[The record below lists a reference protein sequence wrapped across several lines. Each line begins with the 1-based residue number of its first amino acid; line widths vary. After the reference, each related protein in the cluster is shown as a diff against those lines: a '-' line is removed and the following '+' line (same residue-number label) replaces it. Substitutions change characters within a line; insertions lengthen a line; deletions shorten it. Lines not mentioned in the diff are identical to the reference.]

1 MPGVVSTLKR
11 ALQSA
16 NLPRPTWLP
25 PGGAQLLV
33 AGLWVAGG
41 LVWAGPEALLWALRN
56 LGYVAG
62 LALAAAA
69 LWLVPGL
76 ALLRWLPALALSGG
90 PGRRPGRLDAPLRL
104 ALALCAGVALPPLG
118 LLLFHLLHLPW
129 NQWVTFGYA
138 ALALAALL
146 YRAGPLRP
154 RLRQAARYARTWTPL
169 WLGGMTLLALVGRLY
184 LVRDLPVGLWGD
196 SYQHTLMAQLIVDN
210 AGLFT
215 SWQPYAPLATF
226 TYHFGFHANAALL
239 HWVTGLSVA
248 QSVIAAGQLL
258 SAATVPAAYALT
270 AWLSRNKA
278 AGLWAALLVGFINLQ
293 PAYYFNWGRYT
304 QLGGQVLMTA
314 VIVAW
319 LRALEGPLVWSRRA
333 WRGLALAG
341 VLTAGLILSHYI
353 VSLFAALFIGLYGLA
368 RLARRPDWRAWRQ
381 LALGAGAI
389 GLIAA
394 LLTAPW
400 LVNTLGGFLVRNAAG
415 FVNGGVEA
423 SRIAAYATLPPI
435 PPEMVKPYLL
445 ALATLGLFIAAMRR
459 QWRVALLAGWA
470 LLMVLAVAPH
480 IVGLPG
486 AGVIDNF
493 VVYIALYLPLG
504 PLAGYALGE
513 IQRAAQRL
521 APALVRAGAGA
532 ALLAGSVWGFGWQL
546 QHLYEPA
553 YQLFTPA
560 DAQAVAWIEANT
572 PADARFLVNSFPA
585 YGGTLIAGSDGGW
598 WLPLLAHRATNLP
611 PLTYGSERGEAAD
624 YSEQVNA
631 FAEAMRGRPLSDS
644 TPVAIDLT
652 TAENYARLTAAGY
665 AYVYSG
671 AHANPDA
678 NGGDYIDVA
687 ALRARPDLFA
697 LVYAEAGVQIFA
709 VEAGP

>member
-16 NLPRPTWLP
+16 HLPRPTWLP

-33 AGLWVAGG
+33 AGLWVAGM
-41 LVWAGPEALLWALRN
+41 LVWAGPEAGRWALRN
-56 LGYVAG
+56 GGYVAG

-76 ALLRWLPALALSGG
+76 ALLRWLM
-90 PGRRPGRLDAPLRL
+90 PGRLSAPLRL
-104 ALALCAGVALPPLG
+104 ALALCAGLALPPLA

-138 ALALAALL
+138 GLALAALL
-146 YRAGPLRP
+146 YRASPLRP
-154 RLRQAARYARTWTPL
+154 RLRRAARYAHTWTPL
-169 WLGGMTLLALVGRLY
+169 GLGGLTLLALVGRLY
-184 LVRDLPVGLWGD
+184 VVRDLPVGLWGD
-196 SYQHTLMAQLIVDN
+196 SYQHTMMAQLIVDN

-239 HWVTGLSVA
+239 HWLTGLSVA
-248 QSVIAAGQLL
+248 QSVIVAGQLL
-258 SAATVPAAYALT
+258 SAATVPATYALT
-270 AWLSRNKA
+270 VWLSRNKA

-304 QLGGQVLMTA
+304 QLGGQVLLAA
-314 VIVAW
+314 VLIAW
-319 LRALEGPLVWSRRA
+319 LRALEGPPVWTRTARRS

-341 VLTAGLILSHYI
+341 ILTAGLILSHYI
-353 VSLFAALFIGLYGLA
+353 VALFAALFIGVYGLA
-368 RLARRPDWRAWRQ
+368 RLAQRPEWRAWGQ

-389 GLIAA
+389 ALVAA

-400 LVNTLGGFLVRNAAG
+400 LANTLNGYLVRNAAG
-415 FVNGGVEA
+415 FVNGGVGA
-423 SRIAAYATLPPI
+423 GRIAGYAALPPI
-435 PPEMVKPYLL
+435 PPEDVKPYIL
-445 ALATLGLFIAAMRR
+445 ALAAVGLFVAAMRR

-470 LLMVLAVAPH
+470 VLMVLAVVPQV
-480 IVGLPG
+480 VGLPG

-504 PLAGYALGE
+504 PLAGYALGA
-513 IQRAAQRL
+513 IQRSAQRV
-521 APALVRAGAGA
+521 APALVSVGAGA
-532 ALLAGSVWGFGWQL
+532 VLLAGSVWGFGWQL
-546 QHLYEPA
+546 QHIYEPA

-560 DAQAVAWIEANT
+560 DAQAVSWITGNT
-572 PADARFLVNSFPA
+572 PADARFFVNAFPA

-598 WLPLLAHRATNLP
+598 WLPLLARRATNLP

-624 YSEQVNA
+624 YAQQVNA
-631 FAEAMRGRPLSDS
+631 LAEAMRGRPLPDS
-644 TPVAIDLT
+644 TPLTIDLST
-652 TAENYARLTAAGY
+652 PENFARLTAAGY
-665 AYVYSG
+665 GYVYSG

-678 NGGDYIDVA
+678 NGGDHIDVA
-687 ALRARPDLFA
+687 ALRARPDLFRV
-697 LVYAEAGVQIFA
+697 VYDAGGVQIFA